1 MDIKDFRKLVEASA
15 FKNELNSFQITI
27 DYPYLNSE
35 IELKGIQSV
44 YKFVYDQVIGW
55 NKMENILPDFLIS
68 KVHFEGLKSSL
79 INLASYTE
87 NNLLNRFNNDL
98 QHFQRD
104 LIKTKINASSYI
116 FLYDSPET
124 DFLISVYKN
133 SINYYKG
140 AFDFITDS
148 KIYQNNSN
156 IDTYYFTGLI
166 LAYEFKQQG
175 NSEILRRRNNE
186 TASLSQI
193 RKKYNDYIVE
203 AEQQLNSN
211 IANAKENL
219 TNHFDTV
226 DKLKEEKNKGFED
239 WFNGIQTGFDNF
251 FKTATESIS
260 TNEDLYKDKLRLE
273 APAKYWRER
282 AILLKLEGN
291 KYLNWLIGI
300 SIVAAI
306 LLFTLLMLLGT
317 SYFEAAFNDKIKG
330 IKWSLILIT
339 IVSLL
344 AFAIKI
350 LAKMTFSS
358 FHLSRDAEERE
369 QLTHF
374 YLALKKDTTIDPQER
389 QLILQSLFSRADTG
403 LLKEDSAPTM
413 PTNIIEKFSNKN

>member
-1 MDIKDFRKLVEASA
+1 MDIKDFRKLVENCP
-15 FKNELNSFQITI
+15 FKNELNSFKITI
-27 DYPYLNSE
+27 DYPCLNSE

-55 NKMENILPDFLIS
+55 NKIENVPPDFLLS
-68 KVHFEGLKSSL
+68 KVHFESLKSHMVS
-79 INLASYTE
+79 LASHTE
-87 NNLLNRFNNDL
+87 INSQNRFKNDFL
-98 QHFQRD
+98 HFQRE
-104 LIKTKINASSYI
+104 LIKAKINVNSFI
-116 FLYDSPET
+116 FLYDATET
-124 DFLISVYKN
+124 DFLISVFKN
-133 SINYYKG
+133 SKNYFRG

-148 KIYQNNSN
+148 NIKQNN
-156 IDTYYFTGLI
+156 DTYYFTGLI
-166 LAYEFKQQG
+166 LAYEFRQQG
-175 NSEILRRRNNE
+175 NSEILSRRNNE
-186 TASLSQI
+186 TASLSQL

-211 IANAKENL
+211 ISDAKENL
-219 TNHFDTV
+219 TNHFETV
-226 DKLKEEKNKGFED
+226 DKLKEEKNIGFEN
-239 WFNGIQTGFDNF
+239 WFNGVQKGFDNF
-251 FKTATESIS
+251 FKTATESIT
-260 TNEDLYKDKLRLE
+260 TNEDLYKEKLRLE
-273 APAKYWRER
+273 APAKFWKDR
-282 AILLKLEGN
+282 ATQLKQESN

-344 AFAIKI
+344 AFSIKI

-358 FHLSRDAEERE
+358 LHLSRDAEERE

-374 YLALKKDTTIDPQER
+374 YLALKKDTTIEPEER

-403 LLKEDSAPTM
+403 LLKEDSSPTM
-413 PTNIIEKFSNKN
+413 PSSFIDKFTSGK